1 MNASSFLGPLNFVM
15 PVYGYIM
22 PVLTT
27 ITTIANALIIMVLT
41 RPEMASP
48 TNTVLLSLASCDL
61 LTILLP
67 APWYIYTYTLHKSG
81 QSKYWSN
88 DQSSTCSHHSM
99 NWTESL
105 CFMYE
110 FFVETSPQLF
120 HNASIWLT
128 LILAVQRYIYICQA
142 SRARHLCTIPRARKM
157 VGAVIVTACL
167 HMSPRMFDR
176 VYNIEA
182 GQSVSRLEYSFT
194 FGLSLTSY
202 CFVC

>member
-1 MNASSFLGPLNFVM
+1 
-15 PVYGYIM
+15 M

-81 QSKYWSN
+81 QRMYWSN
-88 DQSSTCSHHSM
+88 DLSSTCSHHSM

-182 GQSVSRLEYSFT
+182 GQSVSHLKYSFT
-194 FGLSLTSY
+194 FGFSLT
-202 CFVC
+202 FVLLKSVMKE